1 MIAHQKL
8 VILLGDM
15 RAGTAPPVVSKGVP
29 NQGTIM
35 ARESLEIDFG
45 NPEMRDIYEC
55 LMDWIESM
63 ETSGFGIEDIIEVL
77 HTYSLIYGYTFAE
90 EESIDRAISDIKTKV
105 IQKMTEEES
114 ATLH

>member
-1 MIAHQKL
+1 
-8 VILLGDM
+8 M

-105 IQKMTEEES
+105 IQKMTEGES

>member
-1 MIAHQKL
+1 
-8 VILLGDM
+8 
-15 RAGTAPPVVSKGVP
+15 
-29 NQGTIM
+29 M

-105 IQKMTEEES
+105 IQKKTERES